1 MLGVLMCYV
10 MLQLVLLEG
19 IGKENRSKEQFP
31 TETKTNKDIK
41 SLPKQSA

>member
-10 MLQLVLLEG
+10 MLQLVLLDG
-19 IGKENRSKEQFP
+19 IRKENRSKEQLP
-31 TETKTNKDIK
+31 TNTKPDKHIK